1 MTKMS
6 LFNLKG
12 DFRLMDQSLTN
23 MILWFAVF
31 FGIIYFIIIRP
42 NNKQQKERRNML
54 DSLKVKDKV
63 ITIGGLHGTVT
74 KINEDTVIIKV
85 APNVELEFLRTAIQS
100 IENRDYKEGTTG
112 KGRKLRRKKD
122 AAVQETGEQ
131 TDNPYQTTENET
143 VNEEENK

>member
-1 MTKMS
+1 
-6 LFNLKG
+6 
-12 DFRLMDQSLTN
+12 MDQSLTN

-122 AAVQETGEQ
+122 DAVQETGEQ